1 MNAEEELAYKLL
13 GVGSFGGVFEPA
25 LPNVNAAGN
34 PVEFPGQVT
43 KLFFKRG
50 AYDKALA
57 NAAILERKA
66 PALHIPYATYTRNT
80 RRRNI
85 PRTIRKELK
94 RRGKPDDKVYLI
106 RMPHKGISF
115 IDIIKNPVYLAKFRA
130 IPTEV
135 KLREIYKLMNIVK
148 GLGDAGYVHADI
160 RETNVLMYPETGVM
174 TLLDFDLMRAKDT
187 FIATYPKPYYHVPP
201 EAAIFLE
208 ADLGYGKTFWDIFN
222 KYIVLKRG
230 DVKTFYRDD
239 IFGDKSYYYYG
250 IHDEFHSTFA
260 EEIIDFAETLAEV
273 LRTIYSEN
281 DKRKELREHLQDIF
295 VNTADS
301 FALAY
306 CLRFLFQ
313 YDTDDR
319 LKAFLMDDL
328 FPKMMHGHLS
338 KRADI
343 EAAMR
348 LLKEFAQAE
357 YGVDLDAPTAQRAAA
372 VVAAEAARLEG
383 EAAAAGGIGPAAAR
397 PSSLHSGSTL
407 GSLRLSASP
416 NKRNSASAG
425 VARLASAVA
434 ALAAVVDAPAAA
446 HAPALPAKK
455 LTRTQRRRAQRKR
468 AKTRNQARAAAAGSA

>member
-25 LPNVNAAGN
+25 FPNVNAAGN

-43 KLFFKRG
+43 KLFFKRA

-57 NAAILERKA
+57 NATILETKA

-106 RMPHKGISF
+106 RMPHKGFSF
-115 IDIIKNPVYLAKFRA
+115 SDIVENPVYLAKFRA
-130 IPTEV
+130 IPAEV

-174 TLLDFDLMRAKDT
+174 TLLDFDLMRQKNT
-187 FIATYPKPYYHVPP
+187 FVATFPKPYYHVPP

-208 ADLGYGKTFWDIFN
+208 ADVGYGKTFWEVFN
-222 KYIVLKRG
+222 KYIVLKGG

-239 IFGDKSYYYYG
+239 IFGDQAYYYYG
-250 IHDEFHSTFA
+250 IKDEFHSTFA
-260 EEIIDFAETLAEV
+260 DEIIDFAETLAEV
-273 LRTIYSEN
+273 LRTISSAN

-295 VNTADS
+295 VNTVDS

-313 YDTDDR
+313 HDTDDR

-397 PSSLHSGSTL
+397 TSPLHSGSTL

-425 VARLASAVA
+425 VARLANAVA
-434 ALAAVVDAPAAA
+434 ALAAVVDAPPAAPVA
-446 HAPALPAKK
+446 RATAAKK

-468 AKTRNQARAAAAGSA
+468 AKTRNQARAQA